1 MAFYT
6 LGLTFNL
13 VIILTVIVLAGW
25 VYGLYFNAK
34 KWGIGSTGYHD
45 QLRNSFWL
53 FVATWLHE
61 AFHDGVAVFLRTV
74 VLDVLL
80 LRRTLARSPVR
91 WAMHMSMFYGFL
103 ALAALSGLGLMIDIV
118 EHFNI
123 LGLAETAEIAK
134 EALGL
139 PFDIFGYLLLIGATI
154 AIGRR
159 LLLKFVRDNTT
170 AYDAF
175 LIGGVFLITIT
186 GFYAEWMRGNSFLV
200 GNAFSVPSIRAP
212 LRPDPHPA
220 GTGPVRL
227 RPALVQVHT
236 RNSDASDT
244 DRQQRRRI
252 KWLITLQNHS

>member
-13 VIILTVIVLAGW
+13 VIILTVIVLAVW

-53 FVATWLHE
+53 FVATWIHE

-91 WAMHMSMFYGFL
+91 WAMHMTMFYGFL
-103 ALAALSGLGLMIDIV
+103 TLAALSGLGLMIDIV

-123 LGLAETAEIAK
+123 LGLAHSAEIAK
-134 EALGL
+134 EMLGL

-175 LIGGVFLITIT
+175 LIGGVYLITIT

-200 GNAFSVPSIRAP
+200 GNAFSYPVYAP
-212 LRPDPHPA
+212 HF
-220 GTGPVRL
+220 
-227 RPALVQVHT
+227 ALIHT
-236 RNSDASDT
+236 LLAIGLFAFALPWSKYIHVIAT
-244 DRQQRRRI
+244 PLT
-252 KWLITLQNHS
+252 LIANRGGE